1 MKSLALALAAGTF
14 CVAGALS
21 CAGCAST
28 LVPLGSAV
36 PVTDTTPRAVPL
48 EVVTR
53 SSVPEPLPLVGGD
66 ARYADLELS
75 LGHAVTSAVTPWAD
89 EHRDVRPDGW
99 QLLIELAHARAER
112 SHGFVS
118 VAINAR
124 ATLRTRVGHVYLAQ
138 TQAHCLARGAAPPTG
153 AAPVFYVCMMS
164 LGRELAG
171 WLGGVQP

>member
-1 MKSLALALAAGTF
+1 MMRALAPLLLAAG
-14 CVAGALS
+14 LS
-21 CAGCAST
+21 CAGCAAT
-28 LVPLGSAV
+28 LVPLGDAV
-36 PVTDTTPRAVPL
+36 PITDTTPRSVPL

-53 SSVPEPLPLVGGD
+53 SSVPEPLALVNGR

-89 EHRDVRPDGW
+89 EHRQARPDGW

-112 SHGFVS
+112 HDGVIS
-118 VAINAR
+118 VALNAR
-124 ATLRTRVGHVYLAQ
+124 ATLRSRVGHVYLGQ
-138 TQAHCLARGAAPPTG
+138 TQAHCLARAAAPDTSG
-153 AAPVFYVCMMS
+153 APIFYVCMMS